1 MTEDFV
7 LKKLLSNK
15 NITKDQLSSYI
26 NNYHITYT
34 ELIKKLFRF
43 INNVDIKTNKDYVL
57 NAVSIIVFI
66 SSIMDFKSDEV
77 DTNINRI
84 KKTRDR
90 LLLYL
95 NNNKDSI
102 IRLACNK
109 LDEIALYKALTI
121 EDIKLIIKNLIDKNE
136 DTGIIKKILS
146 INKECILDGN
156 LFDYV
161 FNKTIC
167 SLDSYLITYYI
178 TLLKLFYC
186 SAINKEKYIGILN
199 QLENNELTNEIYSI
213 IFGDRRSL
221 GTNEIVKKYN
231 KGIPQQLVTLKP
243 IISYSSSSINS
254 FTIDGYKTLLKDDAL
269 SIRKDGNKYIVGIHI
284 SDLPSYTSFGSE
296 IDIRALHLYKNSYLL
311 DKKIELYT
319 DKIGDSMSLI
329 KSKYKPCLSLYV
341 VMLDS
346 GDIID
351 YHIASD
357 NILISDNY
365 NYAEIDE
372 ILDMKTNPQIVKLF
386 ELSLALRKKSKDKE
400 QYWKSKESSRIYE
413 RMYSTEAHLLVGE
426 FAVLYNKLLAEYAYQ
441 KNYPFIY
448 RAQDKSYLPNLINEL
463 NITPN
468 SHAEVLINSIY
479 LEGYYS
485 IEPKYHYGLQEAYY
499 SQSSSPL
506 RRYTDSYNQR
516 LIHKYDL
523 KNIDFD
529 DKDTESIIDYMNI
542 KEFET
547 RLFEE
552 EYNRAASLTM
562 KRRN

>member
-516 LIHKYDL
+516 LIHKYGL

-529 DKDTESIIDYMNI
+529 DKEIESITAFSN
-542 KEFET
+542 KREFET

-552 EYNRAASLTM
+552 EYNRAAALTM
-562 KRRN
+562 KKRN